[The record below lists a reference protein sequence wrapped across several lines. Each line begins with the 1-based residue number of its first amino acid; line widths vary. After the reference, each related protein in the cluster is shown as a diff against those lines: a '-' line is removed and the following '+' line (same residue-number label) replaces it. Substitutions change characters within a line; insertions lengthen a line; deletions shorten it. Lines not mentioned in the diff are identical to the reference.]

1 MATALP
7 WNPEPILIDGC
18 RRNVEELTNV
28 IARYTPRFRRIALG
42 HLGNV
47 ADAED
52 AVQDALLS
60 ALKHVGQ
67 FKGHAQ
73 MSTWVT
79 TIVINSSRMKLRK
92 RSTITQLPLD
102 ESRGVQDSPFADL
115 VQDPRPGPEAECCN
129 REISEM
135 LANAISR
142 LSPLMRRTFELRD
155 VDGLSTREAAH
166 LMGVPLGTVKTRLAR
181 ARMRLREAMTKAS
194 GKKTQFK
201 VQ

>member
-7 WNPEPILIDGC
+7 WNPESILIDGC
-18 RRNVEELTNV
+18 RKNVEELTNV
-28 IARYTPRFRRIALG
+28 IARYSPRFRRIALG
-42 HLGNV
+42 HLGNL

-67 FKGHAQ
+67 FKGQAQ

-92 RSTITQLPLD
+92 RSTVTQLPLD
-102 ESRGVQDSPFADL
+102 ESGGLQDFPFADL
-115 VQDPRPGPEAECCN
+115 VQDPRPGPEAEYCN
-129 REISEM
+129 REISQM
-135 LANAISR
+135 LADAISR

-166 LMGVPLGTVKTRLAR
+166 LMRVPSGTVKTRLAR
-181 ARMRLREAMTKAS
+181 ARMTLRKAMAKAS
-194 GKKTQFK
+194 GKKRCK